1 METLSMYIEAAQQK
15 STKPFAARWG
25 RTIYYITMCL
35 MNMINNQFAHNIHN
49 IHNAHN
55 EEMENKETDIPE
67 REWRRGQ
74 W

>member
-1 METLSMYIEAAQQK
+1 
-15 STKPFAARWG
+15 
-25 RTIYYITMCL
+25 
-35 MNMINNQFAHNIHN
+35 MNMINNQFAHNIHNIHN

-74 W
+74 